1 VLPLPWG
8 IRVPGH
14 MPGERFEREAK
25 NAPHL
30 FFSAGCRRRG
40 VDPRTCIERSAFGA
54 ATTARTDAAQVFGVV
69 LAAAVAFVVSDEYP
83 IRQAWTFVIPLTRAG
98 GPRTTR
104 GEIDGRTGFH
114 DRGDADP
121 GLGAGV
127 GADLGPEGP
136 ARDREPPS
144 RLRT

>member
-1 VLPLPWG
+1 
-8 IRVPGH
+8 

-69 LAAAVAFVVSDEYP
+69 LAAAVAFVVSDEVP
-83 IRQAWTFVIPLTRAG
+83 DTTGMDLRDSPDGGRAA
-98 GPRTTR
+98 RAR
-104 GEIDGRTGFH
+104 REVRSM
-114 DRGDADP
+114 A
-121 GLGAGV
+121 GLGFMIVVMLILVLVPVWALIWGRKV
-127 GADLGPEGP
+127 PP
-136 ARDREPPS
+136 ATREPPS